1 MNDIFYIPTHTHNR
15 LFSAAVCSTVYL
27 YYLYS
32 DNIPLQ
38 HKCYGGSEEDY
49 FDNVH
54 RPLYLFGR
62 DIMFPVFLFPLLFL
76 HDLPRGIILLLLCM
90 HILLHHVGLSSCVS
104 HVIIL
109 YLCVYAV
116 RDQVDVCSGITIL
129 NVPAGSTNPSP
140 TNCRLFLSKYAS
152 SVWTAA

>member
-1 MNDIFYIPTHTHNR
+1 M
-15 LFSAAVCSTVYL
+15 YL

-62 DIMFPVFLFPLLFL
+62 DIMFPVFLFPLLSYTIYL
-76 HDLPRGIILLLLCM
+76 GVSYYYYYACIYYYTTRDCLRVSVMLLYCMCLRSPRPSRCLLRNNDFERSCGVDDPVFDKLQAVPLEIRVLRVDC
-90 HILLHHVGLSSCVS
+90 CVS
-104 HVIIL
+104 
-109 YLCVYAV
+109 
-116 RDQVDVCSGITIL
+116 REPTIGPEHF
-129 NVPAGSTNPSP
+129 NCTRVP
-140 TNCRLFLSKYAS
+140 L
-152 SVWTAA
+152 